1 MTTRD
6 KFFSMDEDLQ
16 FMLLALDNAVNGMG
30 FVAPNPMVGAV
41 VVKHEQVI
49 GVGYHQKYGE
59 AHAEVNAIN
68 DAGLEN
74 CKGATLYV
82 TLEPCSTYGKT
93 PPCTDL
99 ILKSGIIR
107 VVIGCLDPNPI
118 HAGRA
123 VKILEDNDILVRV
136 GVLEKQCIEL
146 NEGFFKYITDRLP
159 LVTLKMAMT
168 LDGKIACQ
176 NGESK
181 WITSDVARARVQ
193 YLRRSSQAI
202 LVGANTIRQDRPQ
215 LFARNDDG
223 TPFSGMPL
231 KRYVASNSLTQEEMA
246 ELYPVDTPKIVKLNS
261 DDDWEDF
268 MYDLASQNVMS
279 LLIEGGGELA
289 ASALKHQMVD
299 IVEFHIAPKILTGRD
314 SRVVIGGENPV
325 SLAEA
330 FELEDVETFELGNDF
345 AIRGKIKK

>member
-1 MTTRD
+1 
-6 KFFSMDEDLQ
+6 MDEDLQ
-16 FMLLALDNAVNGMG
+16 FMQLALDNAVNGMG

-41 VVKHEQVI
+41 VVKNEQII

-68 DAGLEN
+68 DAGIEN

-99 ILKSGIIR
+99 ILKNGITR

-123 VKILEDNDILVRV
+123 VKILEDNEILVRV

-181 WITSDVARARVQ
+181 WITSDIARARVQ

-202 LVGANTIRQDRPQ
+202 LVGANTIRQDKPQ

-223 TPFSGMPL
+223 TPFPGVPL
-231 KRYVASNSLTQEEMA
+231 KRYVASNSFSPQEMA
-246 ELYPVDTPKIVKLNS
+246 ELYPIDTPEIVKLNS
-261 DDDWEDF
+261 KDDWEDF
-268 MYDLASQNVMS
+268 LYDLASQKVMS

-289 ASALKHQMVD
+289 ASALKYKIVD
-299 IVEFHIAPKILTGRD
+299 IVEFHIAPKILGGRD
-314 SRVVIGGENPV
+314 SRVVIGGENPI
-325 SLAEA
+325 SLNEA
-330 FELEDVETFELGNDF
+330 LELEDVETLKLGNDF

>member
-1 MTTRD
+1 
-6 KFFSMDEDLQ
+6 MDEDLQ
-16 FMLLALDNAVNGMG
+16 FMQLALDNAVNGMG

-41 VVKHEQVI
+41 VVKHEQII

-68 DAGLEN
+68 DAGIEN
-74 CKGATLYV
+74 CNGATIYV

-99 ILKSGIIR
+99 ILRSGITR

-146 NEGFFKYITDRLP
+146 NEGFFKYITSRLP

-181 WITSDVARARVQ
+181 WITSDAARARVQ

-202 LVGANTIRQDRPQ
+202 LVGANTIRQDKPS

-223 TPFSGMPL
+223 TPFSGVPL
-231 KRYVASNSLTQEEMA
+231 KRYVASNSFTKEEMA
-246 ELYPVDTPKIVKLNS
+246 EIYPADTPQIVKLN
-261 DDDWEDF
+261 DADDWEDF
-268 MYDLASQNVMS
+268 LYLLASEKVMS

-289 ASALKHQMVD
+289 ASALKHNVVD
-299 IVEFHIAPKILTGRD
+299 IVEFHIAPKILGGRG
-314 SRVVIGGENPV
+314 SRAVIGGENPL

-330 FELEDVETFELGNDF
+330 IGLEDIETFSLDNDF
-345 AIRGKIKK
+345 AIRGKVAKK

>member
-1 MTTRD
+1 
-6 KFFSMDEDLQ
+6 MDEDLQ
-16 FMLLALDNAVNGMG
+16 FMQLALDNAVNGMG
-30 FVAPNPMVGAV
+30 FTAPNPMVGAV
-41 VVKHEQVI
+41 VVKNEQVI

-68 DAGLEN
+68 DAGIEN
-74 CKGATLYV
+74 CKGATIYV

-107 VVIGCLDPNPI
+107 VVIGCLDPNPV

-123 VKILEDNDILVRV
+123 VKILEDNDIIVKV

-168 LDGKIACQ
+168 LDGKIACH

-181 WITSDVARARVQ
+181 WITSENARARVQ

-202 LVGANTIRQDRPQ
+202 LVGANTIRQDRPS

-223 TPFSGMPL
+223 TPFSGVPL
-231 KRYVASNSLTQEEMA
+231 KRYVASNSLGEKELA
-246 ELYPVDTPKIVKLNS
+246 EIYPFDTPKIVRLNS
-261 DDDWEDF
+261 ADDWEDF
-268 MYDLASQNVMS
+268 LYQLADERVMS

-289 ASALKHQMVD
+289 ASALKNQAVD
-299 IVEFHIAPKILTGRD
+299 IVEFHIAPKILGGRD
-314 SRVVIGGENPV
+314 SRPVIGGANPISLDESISLDEVENF
-325 SLAEA
+325 SLG
-330 FELEDVETFELGNDF
+330 DDF
-345 AIRGKIKK
+345 AIRGKVKYKHD